1 MTYSQVLTAL
11 DRLTAY
17 PHLAEYIK
25 SFNGDGGFMFTVETH
40 PQRKAYQTQLSD
52 LLDSNRMHS
61 GSSWAFMLRGV
72 QAVLMGAFTREWLLV
87 KIADQTKR
95 MEEYRKELDRQ
106 AAHEQAL
113 QQTPA
118 AAAAAE

>member
-1 MTYSQVLTAL
+1 MTYSQVLNAL

-17 PHLAEYIK
+17 PELQEYIK

-40 PQRKAYQTQLSD
+40 PQRKAYQTQLD
-52 LLDSNRMHS
+52 QVLNSNGMHS

-95 MEEYRKELDRQ
+95 MEEYRRELDRQ
-106 AAHEQAL
+106 AAHEEAL

-118 AAAAAE
+118 AAAE